1 MIPAINND
9 TKLSSKEKN
18 VKKII
23 KKTEIR
29 VEQLETRCNFNSGAA
44 NLRGRQLPTEILTAV

>member
-29 VEQLETRCNFNSGAA
+29 VEQLETTCNFNSGAA
-44 NLRGRQLPTEILTAV
+44 NLRSR

>member
-9 TKLSSKEKN
+9 TKLNSKEKN

-29 VEQLETRCNFNSGAA
+29 VQQLEIRCNFNSGAA
-44 NLRGRQLPTEILTAV
+44 NLRGR

>member
-9 TKLSSKEKN
+9 TKLSSKGKN

-29 VEQLETRCNFNSGAA
+29 VEQLETTCNFNSGVA
-44 NLRGRQLPTEILTAV
+44 NLRSR